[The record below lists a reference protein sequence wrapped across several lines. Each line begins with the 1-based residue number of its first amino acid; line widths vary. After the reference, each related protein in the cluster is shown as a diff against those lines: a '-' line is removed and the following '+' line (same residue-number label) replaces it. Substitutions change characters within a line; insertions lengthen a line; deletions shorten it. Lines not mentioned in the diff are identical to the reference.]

1 METLFNILAIVVPGL
16 YLLSAR
22 QRKILFNLI
31 MSWALNIMNWMLLFF
46 LGLWTTLQVL
56 DTDFVNNLLSDDET
70 EQISEDPEQR
80 EDAPE
85 STDEDLPEPS
95 ENKDEEID
103 EENEEEEDEESPKDN
118 QNLPTKAYT

>member
-1 METLFNILAIVVPGL
+1 METLFNILAIVIPGL

-70 EQISEDPEQR
+70 EQTSQDPETSD
-80 EDAPE
+80 DAPE
-85 STDEDLPEPS
+85 STDEELTDPTEK
-95 ENKDEEID
+95 KDEEID
-103 EENEEEEDEESPKDN
+103 EDDDEEDEESPQDN

>member
-1 METLFNILAIVVPGL
+1 VETLFNILAIVIPGL

-70 EQISEDPEQR
+70 EQTSQDPETSD
-80 EDAPE
+80 DAPE
-85 STDEDLPEPS
+85 STDEELTDPTEK
-95 ENKDEEID
+95 KDEEID
-103 EENEEEEDEESPKDN
+103 EDDDEEDEESPQDN

>member
-1 METLFNILAIVVPGL
+1 VETLFNILAIVVPGL

-56 DTDFVNNLLSDDET
+56 DTDFVNTLLSDDET
-70 EQISEDPEQR
+70 EQKSKDAEPSD
-80 EDAPE
+80 DAPE
-85 STDEDLPEPS
+85 STDEELTDPTEK
-95 ENKDEEID
+95 KDEEID
-103 EENEEEEDEESPKDN
+103 EDDDEEDEESPEDN

>member
-1 METLFNILAIVVPGL
+1 METLFNILAIVIPGL

-56 DTDFVNNLLSDDET
+56 DTDFVNNLLSDEET
-70 EQISEDPEQR
+70 EQISQDAEPSDV
-80 EDAPE
+80 APE
-85 STDEDLPEPS
+85 STDEELTDPTEK
-95 ENKDEEID
+95 KDEEID
-103 EENEEEEDEESPKDN
+103 EDDDEEDEESPEDN

>member
-1 METLFNILAIVVPGL
+1 MDTLFNILAIVIPGL

-31 MSWALNIMNWMLLFF
+31 MSWALNIMNWMLMFF

-70 EQISEDPEQR
+70 EQTSQDPETSD
-80 EDAPE
+80 DAPE
-85 STDEDLPEPS
+85 STDEELTDPTEK
-95 ENKDEEID
+95 KDEEID
-103 EENEEEEDEESPKDN
+103 EDDDEEDEESPEDN
-118 QNLPTKAYT
+118 QTLPTKAYT

>member
-1 METLFNILAIVVPGL
+1 VETLFNILAIVVPGL

>member
-1 METLFNILAIVVPGL
+1 VETLFNILAIVIPGL

-31 MSWALNIMNWMLLFF
+31 MSWVLNIMNWMLLFF

-56 DTDFVNNLLSDDET
+56 DTDFVNNLLSTDET
-70 EQISEDPEQR
+70 EQTSQEPEPSD
-80 EDAPE
+80 DAPE
-85 STDEDLPEPS
+85 STDEDRSDPTEK
-95 ENKDEEID
+95 KDAEID
-103 EENEEEEDEESPKDN
+103 EDDDEEDEESPEDN